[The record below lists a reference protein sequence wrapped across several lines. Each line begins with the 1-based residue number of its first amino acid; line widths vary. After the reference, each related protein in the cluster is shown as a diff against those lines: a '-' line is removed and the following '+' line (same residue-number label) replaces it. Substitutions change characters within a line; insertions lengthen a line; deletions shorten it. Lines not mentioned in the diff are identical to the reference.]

1 MIEEPRT
8 AKSLAF
14 SSPVFLSADERVVYG
29 DGDATSIC
37 VELSPQLAKAEIR
50 DRVVNSMAFI
60 LISYLTLRFAKIVYF
75 ENNRK
80 FV

>member
-1 MIEEPRT
+1 M
-8 AKSLAF
+8 
-14 SSPVFLSADERVVYG
+14 VYG

-37 VELSPQLAKAEIR
+37 VELSPQLDKAEIR
-50 DRVVNSMAFI
+50 ERVVKSMTFI
-60 LISYLTLRFAKIVYF
+60 LISYLKLRFAKIVYF